1 MSTGWDSDNLWSDNT
16 NADEAWGTPSAS
28 NENNAWPN
36 TSSSSEPVNN
46 NNWSETTDD
55 AWGEVDDSKWDNA
68 SADSTSV
75 QQEVQVQTNSASAKR
90 LGSKTLAFAVLGI
103 GLAIALVILF
113 ISKININKKDE
124 TPTKSAAQQQGQ
136 QVATQYEV
144 GLKEVTGVSSNTEY
158 TVNGSIYNKLYYAT
172 NNQVL
177 CGIQIKIDFGSESEI
192 WTYYCAYN
200 IYKQVDIGDM
210 VKVTYSKPNDNFIMI
225 HGVSK

>member
-16 NADEAWGTPSAS
+16 NEGNAWGTPNAS
-28 NENNAWPN
+28 ETSNAWPD
-36 TSSSSEPVNN
+36 TSGSSEPVNN
-46 NNWSETTDD
+46 TWSETTDD
-55 AWGEVDDSKWDNA
+55 AWGEVDDNA
-68 SADSTSV
+68 WGNTSTNSTSV
-75 QQEVQVQTNSASAKR
+75 QQEVQAPTNAAPAKP

-103 GLAIALVILF
+103 GLVIALVILF
-113 ISKININKKDE
+113 ISRIDISKKDE
-124 TPTKSAAQQQGQ
+124 TPTKPVTQQQSQ
-136 QVATQYEV
+136 QAVTQYDV

>member
-16 NADEAWGTPSAS
+16 NEDDAWGTPSVS

-46 NNWSETTDD
+46 NWSETTDA
-55 AWGEVDDSKWDNA
+55 AWGEVDDSAWGNA
-68 SADSTSV
+68 SVDSTPV
-75 QQEVQVQTNSASAKR
+75 QQQVQAQTNSAPAKR

-136 QVATQYEV
+136 QVATQYDV

-200 IYKQVDIGDM
+200 IYKQVGIGDT
-210 VKVTYSKPNDNFIMI
+210 VKVTYSKPNDNFIII